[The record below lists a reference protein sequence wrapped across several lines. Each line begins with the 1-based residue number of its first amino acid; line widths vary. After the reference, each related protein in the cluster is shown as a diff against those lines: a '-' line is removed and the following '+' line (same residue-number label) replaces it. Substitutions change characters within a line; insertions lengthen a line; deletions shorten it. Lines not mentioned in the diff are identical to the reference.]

1 MALIQKLTGQ
11 PPEVTT
17 ELNMVTSLEE
27 SGDVEQKNVIKSC
40 EVVFIEGQFRHT
52 KDLRFR
58 FKPIDIIRN
67 ADGGNQTVQSNPV
80 P

>member
-40 EVVFIEGQFRHT
+40 EVVFIEGQFRRT
-52 KDLRFR
+52 KDLRVR
-58 FKPIDIIRN
+58 FKPIDHYQKR
-67 ADGGNQTVQSNPV
+67 
-80 P
+80 